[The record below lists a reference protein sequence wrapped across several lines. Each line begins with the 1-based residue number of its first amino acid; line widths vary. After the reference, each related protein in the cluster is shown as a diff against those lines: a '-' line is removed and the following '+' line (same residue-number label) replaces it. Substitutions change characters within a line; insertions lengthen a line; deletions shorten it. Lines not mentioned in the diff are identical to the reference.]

1 MIQKIAPEAL
11 RWQFEDLSLVRAGLA
26 VKRRRNAKNERFGAM
41 VQQRALSALELGLG
55 IRQRGF
61 NIFVVGESG
70 TGRTSTVNQLLSD
83 RAAKEP
89 TPDDIVLLYNF
100 ENRDRPLAVRMPSGF
115 GPKLKKTYDALV
127 ERMLVDLEK
136 TFESERYLG
145 ERQELQD
152 QCQVKTDEI
161 LQTVEEEA
169 KTKGFVLQRATAAL
183 TITPANKKGEPISEE
198 EFENLSDKT
207 KQALEQH
214 AERLEAHLEDSIRR
228 IRGLEREAE
237 DTIQALERK
246 TANIILTPLFDGAKS
261 SWKAIPRVIEH
272 LESCHEDVLNRLRR
286 LIPDDRIQ
294 TPESPEAGNHKKR
307 IHEDEEDFD
316 HDEPALI
323 RYRVN
328 VLVTHVKSS
337 GAPVVQETHPTSSNL
352 IGRIEQRLR
361 GGETMTDHTRI
372 RAGALYQANGG
383 YLLLEA
389 QDILRDPAAWEGL
402 KRALKNRAVELD
414 DPGEPGRM
422 VSVAS
427 LRPEPVPLEIKVI
440 LIGVP
445 EIYYVLSKTD
455 PEFSKL
461 FKVKADFD
469 NEMERSD
476 EHIERYVKFL
486 SGLCADEKLRTLTP
500 EGAARIIEQAVR
512 VSGHQKKLTSKIGE
526 MADLVREAN
535 YWAGKEKSKLIDRS
549 HIQKALQA
557 HAEREGFLQIQMID
571 DILEN
576 RVSIETEGSVIGQA
590 NAMTVIELGSFEFG
604 VPLRVT
610 CRVTCGKGD
619 IIDIERETEQ
629 AGPIHTK
636 GRLIIRGFL
645 ANCFGQEIPMGFN
658 AILCMEQTY
667 SEIDGDSATLAEAC
681 ALFSVLA
688 DVPIAQRFA
697 ITGSMDQRGFIQAVG
712 GLNEKIE
719 GFYNV
724 CKARGGSTVHGV
736 IIPASNQ
743 FDVNLNDAVVEA
755 CTKGEFEIYTV
766 STFYEAIELLTG
778 HPWEQG
784 KKPLRPEILKT
795 LQHFRKIQKSD
806 RN

>member
-11 RWQFEDLSLVRAGLA
+11 RWQFEDLSLVRAGLS
-26 VKRRRNAKNERFGAM
+26 VKRKRPPKADRFGAM
-41 VQQRALSALELGLG
+41 VQQRALSALEMGLG

-83 RAAKEP
+83 RAEKEP

-100 ENRDRPLAVRMPSGF
+100 ENRDRPLAVSVAPGL
-115 GPKLKKTYDALV
+115 GPKLKKTYDTFV
-127 ERMLVDLEK
+127 ERMLADLEK

-145 ERQELQD
+145 ERQEIQD
-152 QCQVKTDEI
+152 QCQIKTDDI
-161 LQTVEEEA
+161 LKTIEEEA
-169 KTKGFVLQRATAAL
+169 HEKGFVLQRASAAL
-183 TITPANKKGEPISEE
+183 TITPANRKGEAISEE
-198 EFENLSDKT
+198 EFENLSDKA
-207 KQALEQH
+207 KQLLEQH
-214 AERLEAHLEDSIRR
+214 AEKLEAHLEDSIRR
-228 IRGLEREAE
+228 IRSLEREAE
-237 DTIQALERK
+237 DTIEALERK
-246 TANIILTPLFDGAKS
+246 TANMILMPIFENARTG
-261 SWKAIPRVIEH
+261 WKAFPRIIDH
-272 LESCHEDVLNRLRR
+272 LEACHEDVLNRLRR
-286 LIPDDRIQ
+286 LIPDDRMQ
-294 TPESPEAGNHKKR
+294 ASETPEAGNPKKR

-328 VLVTHVKSS
+328 VLVTHSKSS

-389 QDILRDPAAWEGL
+389 GDLLRDPSAWEGL

-440 LIGVP
+440 LIGIP
-445 EIYYVLSKTD
+445 ELYYVLSKTD
-455 PEFSKL
+455 LEFSKL

-469 NEMERSD
+469 NEMTRSD

-486 SGLCADEKLRTLTP
+486 SGLCLDEKLRTLTP
-500 EGAARIIEQAVR
+500 EGAARVIEQAVR
-512 VSGHQKKLTSKIGE
+512 ASGNQKKLTSRIGE

-535 YWAGKEKSKLIDRS
+535 YWAGKEKARLIDRS
-549 HIQKALQA
+549 HIQKALKA
-557 HAEREGFLQIQMID
+557 HAEREGFLQTQMIE

-576 RVSIETEGSVIGQA
+576 RVSIETEGSVVGQA
-590 NAMTVIELGSFEFG
+590 NAMTVIELGSYEFG

-610 CRVTCGKGD
+610 CRVTSGKGD
-619 IIDIERETEQ
+619 IVDIERETEQ
-629 AGPIHTK
+629 GGPIHTK
-636 GRLIIRGFL
+636 GRLIIKGFL
-645 ANCFGQEIPMGFN
+645 AHCFGREIPMSFN

-667 SEIDGDSATLAEAC
+667 GEIDGDSATLAEAC
-681 ALFSVLA
+681 TLFSSLSNI
-688 DVPIAQRFA
+688 PIQQRFA
-697 ITGSMDQRGFIQAVG
+697 ITGSMDQRGQIQAVG
-712 GLNEKIE
+712 GVNEKIE
-719 GFYNV
+719 GFFNV
-724 CKARGGSTVHGV
+724 CKARGTSTVHGV
-736 IIPASNQ
+736 IIPASNAL
-743 FDVNLNDAVVEA
+743 DINLNDEVVEA
-755 CTKGEFEIYTV
+755 CSKGEFEIYTAN
-766 STFYEAIELLTG
+766 TFYDAIKLLTG
-778 HPWEQG
+778 HDWEQS
-784 KKPLRPEILKT
+784 
-795 LQHFRKIQKSD
+795 LQKEVMKALEHFRKIGKFQPE
-806 RN
+806 N